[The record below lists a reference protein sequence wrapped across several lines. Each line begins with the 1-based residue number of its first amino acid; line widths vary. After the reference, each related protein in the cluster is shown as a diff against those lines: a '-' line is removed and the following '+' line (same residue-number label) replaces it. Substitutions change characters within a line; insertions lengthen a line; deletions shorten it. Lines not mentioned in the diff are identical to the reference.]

1 MKEQHIGATVPF
13 TTYEA
18 EDACLAG
25 GARPGEDYYIKEAS
39 SGKQYVSLPTPG
51 SSVTFR
57 ATKAANRITLR
68 YSAPY
73 RSEAVLA
80 VESAGK
86 RIAALTLNTVQCHG
100 IKEDGRLDDGVRK
113 FFEEAVIADVAAGD
127 EIRVSNVKG
136 DISLDLIDLEI
147 APPPLPQPENAL
159 SIADFGATGEADDSD
174 AIEACITAAAK
185 AGKHVFIPAG
195 TFLQSRRI
203 PIPAGVNFT
212 GAGIWYSNIEFIT
225 PGHTFTDTS
234 GYALERGNRIADIRF
249 HDRVSHSRGDATIML
264 HPFGSDQLLENCW
277 FANIGCVFGWD
288 QECCHTVFRS
298 SRVIGTYFDGT
309 HWGDGRYYQNEM
321 YDVFF
326 RGVGD
331 DAVAQVNRSDMGL
344 CQENYAHHN
353 TVIASYWGRGISNVG
368 GDDLTLRYNRVD
380 SCYLAGLIITTEPL
394 GPSYSRPIR
403 GLLAEHNIF
412 NLCGHKGFDPVSIK
426 ASNLA
431 TIHFCLKTN
440 YMERVVLRHNLFSN
454 GETHAVWFD
463 ETEFDNSAA
472 TLEDN
477 EITGFKV

>member
-1 MKEQHIGATVPF
+1 MIEGKIGATVPF

-18 EDACLAG
+18 EDAKREQ
-25 GARPGEDYYIKEAS
+25 GACPGEDFYIREAS
-39 SGKQYVSLPTPG
+39 SGKRYVSLPVPG
-51 SSVTFR
+51 SCVVFT
-57 ATKAANRITLR
+57 AKENANRITLR
-68 YSAPY
+68 YSAPF
-73 RSEAVLA
+73 RSQAVLA
-80 VESAGK
+80 VKVAGK
-86 RIAALTLNTVQCHG
+86 TAATLTLNTVQCHG
-100 IKEDGRLDDGVRK
+100 IKDDGRLDDGVRK
-113 FFEEAVIADVAAGD
+113 FFEEAIVADVSAGE
-127 EIRVSNVKG
+127 EIRVENVKG
-136 DISLDLIDLEI
+136 DIALDLIDLET
-147 APPPLPQPENAL
+147 APAPLPRPENAL
-159 SIADFGATGEADDSD
+159 SVTDFGATGEGDDSD
-174 AIEACITAAAK
+174 AIEACIKAAA
-185 AGKHVFIPAG
+185 ARGKDVFIPAG

-212 GAGIWYSNIEFIT
+212 GAGMWYSNIEFIT
-225 PGHTFTDTS
+225 PGHTFTDTC

-277 FANIGCVFGWD
+277 FANVGCVFGWD
-288 QECCHTVFRS
+288 QECCHTVFRN

-309 HWGDGRYYQNEM
+309 HWGDGRYFKNEM

-331 DAVAQVNRSDMGL
+331 DAIAQVNRADMGL
-344 CQENYAHHN
+344 CEGNYAHHN

-368 GDDLTLRYNRVD
+368 GDDMTLRYNRVD

-403 GLLAEHNIF
+403 GILAEYNVF
-412 NLCGHKGFDPVSIK
+412 NLNGHKGFDAVSIK

-431 TIHFCLKTN
+431 TVHFCLKTN
-440 YMERVVLRHNLFSN
+440 YMERVVLRHNVFSN
-454 GETHAVWFD
+454 GETHPVWFD

-477 EITGFKV
+477 EIVGF